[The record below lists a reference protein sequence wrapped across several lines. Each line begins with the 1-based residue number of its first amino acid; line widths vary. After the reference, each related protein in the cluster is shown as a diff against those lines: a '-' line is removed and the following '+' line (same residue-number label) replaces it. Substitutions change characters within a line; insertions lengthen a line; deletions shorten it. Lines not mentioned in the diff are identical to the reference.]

1 MAWASTGFIAFA
13 VASHFDTLTEDRPG
27 VAHVVAVAAFAACGV
42 YQLTPMKRW
51 CLRHCRSPLG
61 HLLQYASYRG
71 ATRDLRAGLHHGLVC
86 IGCCWMLMIALIAV
100 GVMNIPVMV
109 GLALLIALEKQWRLG
124 ELLARFVGVAAV
136 AFSVAIALDAGLAP
150 GLSDD
155 GDEMDMETDEQMP
168 MP

>member
-1 MAWASTGFIAFA
+1 
-13 VASHFDTLTEDRPG
+13 
-27 VAHVVAVAAFAACGV
+27 VAHVVAVVAFAACGI

-86 IGCCWMLMIALIAV
+86 IGCCWMLMVALIAV
-100 GVMNIPVMV
+100 GVMNVPVMV
-109 GLALLIALEKQWRLG
+109 GLALLIALEKQWRRG
-124 ELLARFVGVAAV
+124 EMLARFAGVAAV
-136 AFSVAIALDAGLAP
+136 AFAVAIAFDAGLAP
-150 GLSDD
+150 GLSDH
-155 GDEMDMETDEQMP
+155 GGEMDMEMDEQMP